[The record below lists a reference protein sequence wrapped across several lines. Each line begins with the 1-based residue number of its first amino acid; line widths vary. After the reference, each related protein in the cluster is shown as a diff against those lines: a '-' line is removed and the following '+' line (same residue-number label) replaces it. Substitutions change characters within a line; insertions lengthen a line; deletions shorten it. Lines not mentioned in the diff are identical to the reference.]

1 MGKQPVNCEA
11 DSNSGNQTSSC
22 QRRYPV
28 SRYICLWAQKEL
40 EVECIAQIS
49 RKVEEPGL
57 LYQRHLIP
65 LRGEVLSVS
74 ITAGSLAA

>member
-1 MGKQPVNCEA
+1 MGKQPVNCEV

-22 QRRYPV
+22 QRWYPV
-28 SRYICLWAQKEL
+28 SRYICPWARKEL

-49 RKVEEPGL
+49 RKVEESGL
-57 LYQRHLIP
+57 LNQRHLIP
-65 LRGEVLSVS
+65 PRVKVLSVS